1 MLFLMQTLTHLLVLA
16 LVVSTML
23 GVGLMLTVRDIYVS
37 LHDRRWLVR
46 ALLAN
51 FVVLPAIALGVSRLL
66 ELDPVLAAALLVL
79 ATALVVRC
87 WSSGQCWPKVI
98 RHSLSVSW

>member
-1 MLFLMQTLTHLLVLA
+1 MVILMQTLTQLLVLA

-23 GVGLMLTVRDIYVS
+23 GVGLMLTVRDISVS
-37 LHDRRWLVR
+37 LQDRRWLVR

-66 ELDPVLAAALLVL
+66 ELDPVLTASLLVL
-79 ATALVVRC
+79 ATAPGGPVLVKLATLA
-87 WSSGQCWPKVI
+87 KVI
-98 RHSLSVSW
+98 LHSPSVSW